1 MQNYDGDSDE
11 GYTRAFDVDYPRIEK
26 SIVIC
31 YSYQKEL
38 RLICVERLCVI
49 FIIRKT
55 MSYT

>member
-26 SIVIC
+26 STVIC

>member
-11 GYTRAFDVDYPRIEK
+11 GYTRAFDVDYTKKEK
-26 SIVIC
+26 STVIC